1 MLHILGST
9 GLGIV
14 LSWLVYTKS
23 ESWSQCRCRPSESC
37 WPPEKQWDLL
47 NKSMDFNLIQLKPI
61 GSVCYEPDLNHLA
74 CEEVMRLSK
83 DSGWRAAQPGALQD
97 WVWEAGQSDEEA
109 CPLGSQMANHT
120 SCHQG
125 RIPLYS
131 AMVNSAK
138 HVQEAVLFAYQHNL
152 RLTIRNTGHDL
163 AGRSG
168 SANSLQINTHLLQD
182 TQFHKDFQLHSSR
195 KSLGPAVS
203 IGAGVMM
210 GDLYAR
216 AAAKGY
222 IPVGGDCPTVGAAG
236 GFLQGGGVSDF
247 LSLHHGLAVDNV
259 LEFEVVTASGELVLA
274 NSIQNPDL
282 FWALRGGGG
291 GTFGVV
297 TRATV
302 RVFTDV
308 PVVVAELGFRRPHS
322 HADWSQTLAL
332 FFTILQSLNRE
343 NVGGQLVIAVLPEQT
358 IQASLKM
365 FFLNQTETL
374 KVDQRMQP
382 FVNELNHIERQATYK
397 STEFSTLSSNYR
409 QVPDVH
415 TDNDYGVLG
424 STVAIS
430 NQLFNASEGPA
441 HVAQA
446 LARLPLSSGDL
457 LFTSNLG
464 GRTTENGNLVNTS
477 MHPAWRASAQLINFV
492 RPVDPSSKGRADALH
507 NLNNIHMP
515 LLYAIDPGFRL
526 SYRNV
531 GDPSEKDFQ
540 QVYWG
545 KNYARL
551 SQVKR
556 TWDRNGL
563 MFSKLGVGSEEWDSE
578 GMCRVQPA
586 FMRWAANGL
595 QKLAHVVHFL
605 YNRSG

>member
-1 MLHILGST
+1 MMLHLLASA

-14 LSWLVYTKS
+14 LSWWLVYTQV
-23 ESWSQCRCRPSESC
+23 ESWSQCRCQPSESC
-37 WPPEKQWDLL
+37 WPSGQEWNVL
-47 NKSMDFNLIQLKPI
+47 NESMDFNLIPLNPI
-61 GSVCYEPDLNHLA
+61 GSVCYEPNLNHHA
-74 CEEVMRLSK
+74 CEEVMHLSK

-97 WVWEAGQSDEEA
+97 WIWEAGSSDAEA

-120 SCHQG
+120 TCHQG

-138 HVQEAVLFAYQHNL
+138 HVQEAVLFANQHNL

-163 AGRSG
+163 NGRSS
-168 SANSLQINTHLLQD
+168 SANSLQINTHSLQD
-182 TQFHKDFQLHSSR
+182 IKFHEDFQLHNSR

-236 GFLQGGGVSDF
+236 GFLQGGGISDF

-308 PVVVAELGFRRPHS
+308 PGVVAELGFQATHS
-322 HADWSQTLAL
+322 HGDWSQALAL

-343 NVGGQLVIAVLPEQT
+343 NIGGQLVIAVLPKQT
-358 IQASLKM
+358 IQASLRM
-365 FFLNQTETL
+365 FFLNRTETL
-374 KVDQRMQP
+374 SVDQRMQP
-382 FVNELNHIERQATYK
+382 FVDELNRIERKVTYK

-415 TDNDYGVLG
+415 TDNDYSVLG
-424 STVAIS
+424 STVVIS
-430 NQLFNASEGPA
+430 NQLFNSSEGPS
-441 HVAQA
+441 HVARA

-457 LFTSNLG
+457 MFTSNLG
-464 GRTTENGNLVNTS
+464 GRTMENGNLVDTS

-492 RPVDPSSKGRADALH
+492 RPVDPSKGRAAAFDTLT
-507 NLNNIHMP
+507 NVHMP

-531 GDPSEKDFQ
+531 GDPGEKDFQ

-545 KNYARL
+545 RNYARL
-551 SQVKR
+551 LQVKHI
-556 TWDRNGL
+556 WDRHGL

-578 GMCRVQPA
+578 GMCRVHPA
-586 FMRWAANGL
+586 LIRWAADRL
-595 QKLAHVVHFL
+595 RKLAYVVHI
-605 YNRSG
+605 